1 MHLFDSFDYNSLEDE
16 HDKAIEVQGNL
27 GNIATSDTFDH
38 ALPPSK
44 KQRTTSS
51 SSSKV

>member
-1 MHLFDSFDYNSLEDE
+1 MHLFDSFDYNSPEDE

-27 GNIATSDTFDH
+27 GNITTSDTFDH
-38 ALPPSK
+38 SLPPSK

-51 SSSKV
+51 LSSKV

>member
-1 MHLFDSFDYNSLEDE
+1 MHLFDSFDYNSHEDE

-27 GNIATSDTFDH
+27 GNIATSETFDH
-38 ALPPSK
+38 SLPPLK
-44 KQRTTSS
+44 KQQTTSS